1 MLPFSLICGMAKKSL
16 CFLLV
21 FLCFK
26 LALAQ
31 KPMSDKAIAGLYK
44 NAPAARL
51 LNANNGIN
59 YYLVKFKE
67 PAKADIKKLRLVKRV
82 SYNFYVIASA
92 ADLSGD
98 KNIQEATPAGTLWK
112 ATDNLLLLLQ
122 KHPSSRQS
130 IDLSVTSHADSLI
143 TAIKKYGEI
152 TSQTANTVTVNI
164 QLQRLPDLLQQPSVI
179 FANITRKAHAEL
191 VINDIDLG
199 INQISPVADNYPD
212 INGNGINIGIKEQ
225 RYDNDIDLLGRSF
238 NSFPAADITSGH
250 ATIMATLIGGNGN
263 SFIRGLGAAPKVRFT
278 SSDFVRLMPD
288 STAIFKTFDIGV
300 QNHSYGTGIENYY
313 GAEAVAYD
321 QQVMENDSI
330 THVFSSGNIG
340 TSASATGMY
349 NGIAGIANLSG
360 TFKQAKNV
368 LVVGGTDRMGTPEE
382 LSSGGPAYD
391 GRIKPELVANGD
403 DGTSGAAALV
413 SGTVIL
419 LQQAYKMQTGQL
431 PSAALIKSVL
441 INSADDIG
449 LPAVDYKTGYG
460 QLNALEAL
468 RTVNESRFKKGTVSN
483 GQQADFTINVP
494 AGTSELKV
502 SLAWNDLPAVLNAP
516 AALVNDLDLSI
527 TTPTGQ
533 NLLPWTLSSYPSVDS
548 LTKPAIRQ
556 RDTLNNTEQVT
567 LQNPAAGNYI
577 IHVKGAKVT
586 SASQTFYI
594 AHQAIKANTF
604 EWTYPAGRD
613 QLFAA
618 EGNYLRWQSSFGIAT
633 GKLSISYDHG
643 GTWNAISNINLKNK
657 YYNWAAPDAFTMAV
671 LKMDIN
677 GQVFTSKEFVI
688 SRPLS
693 MQVGYNC
700 TDGTLLHWKAQ
711 PGSKGYVIYNIK
723 DNLLQPLT
731 NVTDTSIVIP
741 SQQAASSYF
750 AVSAQGEGFEG
761 IKSLTIDATT
771 QGVGCYIRT
780 LLANVVNN
788 SIVLNLQIGSVVN
801 LKSITWEKL
810 TGNNTYATLGTTTVN
825 SALAYQFTD
834 ANPKK
839 GIQYYRA
846 KLITDDGKIIYSD
859 LADATFLQPNQFTVY
874 PNPVST
880 QLNILSG
887 DINDYEFKLYDA
899 AGKLNLDKAIN
910 ELHSTFRVDIN
921 PGIYVYIITLQGKIV
936 YQGKLVKI

>member
-1 MLPFSLICGMAKKSL
+1 MVKKSL

-44 NAPAARL
+44 GATVARL
-51 LNANNGIN
+51 LNANNNFN

-82 SYNFYVIASA
+82 SYNFYVVASA
-92 ADLSGD
+92 ADLSAD
-98 KNIQEATPAGTLWK
+98 KNILDATPVNSLWK

-122 KHPSSRQS
+122 KHPSRSQS
-130 IDLSVTSHADSLI
+130 VDLSVTSRSDSVI

-152 TSQTANTVTVNI
+152 TAQTANIVTLNI
-164 QLQRLPDLLQQPSVI
+164 ALQHLPDLLQQPYVI
-179 FANITRKAHAEL
+179 FANVTRKAHAEL

-199 INQISPVADNYPD
+199 INQISAIADNYPA
-212 INGNGINIGIKEQ
+212 INGSGINIGIKEQ
-225 RYDNDIDLLGRSF
+225 RYDNDLDLLGRSF
-238 NSFPAADITSGH
+238 NSFKAADITSGH

-263 SFIRGLGAAPKVRFT
+263 SYILGLGTAPKVRFT
-278 SSDFVRLMPD
+278 SSDFARLLPD
-288 STAIFKTFDIGV
+288 STAIFKAFDIGV

-340 TSASATGMY
+340 TSAPATGVY
-349 NGIAGIANLSG
+349 NGITGVANLSG

-368 LVVGGTDRMGTPEE
+368 LVVGGTDRTGVAED
-382 LSSGGPAYD
+382 LSSAGPAYD
-391 GRIKPELVANGD
+391 GRIKPELVANGE

-413 SGTVIL
+413 SGTVVL

-431 PSAALIKSVL
+431 PSSALIKSVL

-449 LPAVDYKTGYG
+449 LPAVDHKTGYG

-468 RTVNESRFKKGTVSN
+468 RTINEDRFKKGSVSSE
-483 GQQADFTINVP
+483 QQADYTITVP
-494 AGTSELKV
+494 AGNSEFKV
-502 SLAWNDLPAVLNAP
+502 SLAWNDPPAVLNAP
-516 AALVNDLDLSI
+516 TALVNDLDLSV
-527 TTPTGQ
+527 TTPNGQ
-533 NLLPWTLSSYPSVDS
+533 TLLPWTLSSYPSLDS
-548 LTKPAIRQ
+548 LLQPAVRK

-577 IHVKGAKVT
+577 IHVKGAKVA
-586 SASQTFYI
+586 SGSQTFYI
-594 AHQAIKANTF
+594 AHQAVAANSF

-613 QLFAA
+613 QLFAT
-618 EGNYLRWQSSFGIAT
+618 EENYLRWQSSFSTASGQ
-633 GKLSISYDHG
+633 LSVSYDHG
-643 GTWNAISNINLKNK
+643 ATWKAISNITLKDK
-657 YYNWAAPDAFTMAV
+657 YYDWTAPDAFTTAM

-688 SRPLS
+688 SKPLNLE
-693 MQVGYNC
+693 VGYNC

-711 PGSKGYVIYNIK
+711 AGSKGYVVYTIK
-723 DNLLQPLT
+723 DNLLQQFT
-731 NVTDTSIVIP
+731 NVTDTTIIIP
-741 SQQAASSYF
+741 AQQQATSYF
-750 AVSAQGEGFEG
+750 AVSAQGDGFEG
-761 IKSLTIDATT
+761 IKSLTIDATA
-771 QGVGCYIRT
+771 QGVGCYIKT

-788 SIVLNLQIGSVVN
+788 TIVLDLQIGSVVN
-801 LKSITWEKL
+801 LKSITWEKQ
-810 TGNNTYATLGTTTVN
+810 TGVNTYATLGTTTVS
-825 SALAYQFTD
+825 SALAYQFID
-834 ANPKK
+834 VNPKK

-846 KLITDDGKIIYSD
+846 KLITNDGKIIYSD
-859 LADATFLQPNQFTVY
+859 LADATFLQNSQFTIY

-880 QLNILSG
+880 QVNILSG

-899 AGKLNLDKAIN
+899 GGRLNLDKAIN
-910 ELHSTFRVDIN
+910 ELQNSFQLNLN
-921 PGIYVYIITLQGKIV
+921 PGVYIYVIMLKGKIV
-936 YQGKLVKI
+936 YQGKLIKI

>member
-1 MLPFSLICGMAKKSL
+1 MVKKSL
-16 CFLLV
+16 CFVLV

-44 NAPAARL
+44 SETAARL
-51 LNANNGIN
+51 LNTNNGIN

-82 SYNFYVIASA
+82 SCNFYVVASA

-98 KNIQEATPAGTLWK
+98 KNIQEATPAGSLWK

-122 KHPSSRQS
+122 KHPSSKQS
-130 IDLSVTSHADSLI
+130 VDLSITSRSDSVI

-152 TSQTANTVTVNI
+152 TAQTTNI
-164 QLQRLPDLLQQPSVI
+164 FTINLALQRLPDLLQEPYVI
-179 FANITRKAHAEL
+179 FANATRKAHAEL

-199 INQISPVADNYPD
+199 INQISAIADNYPAID
-212 INGNGINIGIKEQ
+212 GGGINIGIKEQ
-225 RYDNDIDLLGRSF
+225 RYDDDLDLLGRSF
-238 NSFPAADITSGH
+238 NSFPAAAITSGH

-278 SSDFVRLMPD
+278 SSDFARLMPD
-288 STAIFKTFDIGV
+288 STPIFKAFDIGV

-340 TSASATGMY
+340 TTAPATGVY
-349 NGIAGIANLSG
+349 NGIAGVANLSG

-368 LVVGGTDRMGTPEE
+368 LVVGGTDRAGIPED
-382 LSSGGPAYD
+382 LSSAGPAYD
-391 GRIKPELVANGD
+391 GRIKPELVANGE

-413 SGTVIL
+413 SGTVVL
-419 LQQAYKMQTGQL
+419 LQQAYKIKTGQL
-431 PSAALIKSVL
+431 PSAALVKSVL

-449 LPAVDYKTGYG
+449 LPAVDHKTGYG

-468 RTVNESRFKKGTVSN
+468 RTVNEGRFKKGSVSS
-483 GQQADFTINVP
+483 GQQVDYTIAVP
-494 AGTSELKV
+494 AGTSEFKV
-502 SLAWNDLPAVLNAP
+502 SLAWNDPPAVLNAP
-516 AALVNDLDLSI
+516 TALVNDLDLSI
-527 TTPTGQ
+527 TTPNGQ

-548 LTKPAIRQ
+548 LLKPAIRQ
-556 RDTLNNTEQVT
+556 RDTLNNTEQIT

-577 IHVKGAKVT
+577 IHVKAAKV
-586 SASQTFYI
+586 ASGLQTFYI
-594 AHQAIKANTF
+594 AHQAVKANSF
-604 EWTYPAGRD
+604 EWTYPAGND

-618 EGNYLRWQSSFGIAT
+618 EGNYLRWQSSFST
-633 GKLSISYDHG
+633 TSGKLSVSYNHG
-643 GTWNAISNINLKNK
+643 ASWKSISNITLKDK
-657 YYNWAAPDAFTMAV
+657 YYNWTAPDAFTMAM

-688 SRPLS
+688 SKPLNLE
-693 MQVGYNC
+693 VGYNC

-711 PGSKGYVIYNIK
+711 PGSKGYVIYTIK
-723 DNLLQPLT
+723 DNLLQQFT
-731 NVTDTSIVIP
+731 SVTDTTVVILA
-741 SQQAASSYF
+741 QQQTSSYF
-750 AVSAQGEGFEG
+750 AVSAQGDGFEG

-788 SIVLNLQIGSVVN
+788 TIALDLQIGSVVN

-810 TGNNTYATLGTTTVN
+810 TGNNTYATLGTTTVS
-825 SALAYQFTD
+825 SALAYQFID

-846 KLITDDGKIIYSD
+846 KLITNDGSIIYSD
-859 LADATFLQPNQFTVY
+859 LADAAFLQPSQFTVY

-880 QLNILSG
+880 QVNILSG
-887 DINDYEFKLYDA
+887 DINNYEFKLYDA
-899 AGKLNLDKAIN
+899 GGRLSLDKTIN
-910 ELHSTFRVDIN
+910 ELHNTFQLNLN
-921 PGIYVYIITLQGKIV
+921 PGIYIYMIMLKGKIV
-936 YQGKLVKI
+936 YQGKLIKI

>member
-1 MLPFSLICGMAKKSL
+1 MGKKSL
-16 CFLLV
+16 CFVLV

-44 NAPAARL
+44 SAPAARL
-51 LNANNGIN
+51 LNTNTGIN

-82 SYNFYVIASA
+82 SYNFYVVASA
-92 ADLSGD
+92 TDLSGD
-98 KNIQEATPAGTLWK
+98 KNIQEALPVGSLWK

-122 KHPSSRQS
+122 KHPSGKQS
-130 IDLSVTSHADSLI
+130 VDLSITSSSDSVI

-152 TSQTANTVTVNI
+152 TAQTKNTITVNVA
-164 QLQRLPDLLQQPSVI
+164 LQHLPDLLEEPSVI
-179 FANITRKAHAEL
+179 FATATRKAHTEL

-199 INQISPVADNYPD
+199 INQISAIADNYPA
-212 INGNGINIGIKEQ
+212 INGSGVNIGIKEQ
-225 RYDNDIDLLGRSF
+225 RYDNDLDLLGRSF
-238 NSFPAADITSGH
+238 SSFQAAAITSGH

-263 SFIRGLGAAPKVRFT
+263 SFIRGLGTAPKVRFT

-288 STAIFKTFDIGV
+288 SAAIFKAFDIGV

-340 TSASATGMY
+340 TSTSATGLY
-349 NGIAGIANLSG
+349 NGIAGVANISG

-368 LVVGGTDRMGTPEE
+368 LVVGGTDRTGAPED
-382 LSSGGPAYD
+382 LSSAGPAYD
-391 GRIKPELVANGD
+391 GRIKPELVANGE

-413 SGTVIL
+413 SGTVVL

-449 LPAVDYKTGYG
+449 LPAVDHKTGYG

-468 RTVNESRFKKGTVSN
+468 RTVNESRFRKGSVSN
-483 GQQADFTINVP
+483 GQQADYTINVP
-494 AGTSELKV
+494 AGTGELKV
-502 SLAWNDLPAVLNAP
+502 SLAWNDPPAVLNAP
-516 AALVNDLDLSI
+516 TALVNDLDLSV
-527 TTPTGQ
+527 TTPNGQ
-533 NLLPWTLSSYPSVDS
+533 NLLPWALSSYPSIDS
-548 LTKPAIRQ
+548 LTKPAIRR
-556 RDTLNNTEQVT
+556 RDTVNNTEQVT
-567 LQNPAAGNYI
+567 LQSPAAGNYI
-577 IHVKGAKVT
+577 IHVKGAKV
-586 SASQTFYI
+586 APGSQTFYI
-594 AHQAIKANTF
+594 AHQSVKANNF

-613 QLFAA
+613 QLFAT
-618 EGNYLRWQSSFGIAT
+618 EENYLRWQSSFDAT
-633 GKLSISYDHG
+633 SGKLSVSYDHG
-643 GTWNAISNINLKNK
+643 ETWKAITDITLKNK
-657 YYNWAAPDAFTMAV
+657 YYDWTAPDAFTMAM

-688 SRPLS
+688 SKPLNLE
-693 MQVGYNC
+693 VGYNC

-711 PGSKGYVIYNIK
+711 LGSKGYVIYTIK
-723 DNLLQPLT
+723 DNLLQQFT
-731 NVTDTSIVIP
+731 SVTDTTIIIP
-741 SQQAASSYF
+741 AQQQPSSYF
-750 AVSAQGEGFEG
+750 AVSAQGDGFEG
-761 IKSLTIDATT
+761 IKSLTIDAST

-780 LLANVVNN
+780 LLAGVVNN
-788 SIVLNLQIGSVVN
+788 TIALDLQIGSVVN

-810 TGNNTYATLGTTTVN
+810 TGNNTYATLGTTTVS
-825 SALAYQFTD
+825 SALAYQFID

-846 KLITDDGKIIYSD
+846 KLITNDGRTIYSD

-880 QLNILSG
+880 QVNILSG
-887 DINDYEFKLYDA
+887 DINNYEFKLYDA
-899 AGKLNLDKAIN
+899 GGRLGLDKAFN
-910 ELHSTFRVDIN
+910 GLQNTFRLNVN
-921 PGIYVYIITLQGKIV
+921 PGIYIYVIMLQGKIV
-936 YQGKLVKI
+936 YQGKLIKI